1 MSSELPTRTSSA
13 TSPVLRSSDTDH
25 ARFPSGVVVANRY
38 RIVALVGK
46 GGMGE
51 VYRADDLK
59 LGQVVALKFLPRAVA
74 TDPSRLARLFA
85 EARLAREVTH
95 PNVCRVHDVGEVDGQ
110 HFLTME
116 YVDGE
121 DLASLLRRIGHLP
134 RDKGLEIARQI
145 CAGLAAA
152 HERGVL
158 HRDLKPSNVMIDG
171 RGRARLTDF
180 GLAIT
185 TGEPSGGAIAGT
197 LAYMAPEQRAG
208 APVTVRS
215 DLYALGLVLFE
226 LFTGRPP
233 FRGQADGARL
243 HEDVPAPSTFVSDL
257 DGSIDRTV
265 LGCLETEPALRPP
278 SALAV
283 AASLPGGDPLAAL
296 VAAGETPP
304 PEMVAA
310 AGEKA
315 RVSSR
320 FALAALALVL
330 IGMPLAV
337 HAMGPLFM
345 LDAVPL
351 EKPPEVL
358 ADRASELA
366 IRLGAPARPA
376 WRAYGFRYADGVRT
390 AEAGET
396 PGRSPIVFWY
406 RQAARPLDPINP
418 LGTVSLLDPPPTEP
432 GMVTVIVDTRGRLVS
447 LRSVATSAPSGPKP
461 SWDDVLSAAGL
472 DTTRMRPVPPS
483 RLPPVAADERRAWE
497 GTHGDPPV
505 PVHVEG
511 ATLAG
516 VPAWLEVGSGAL
528 DTPEARPGPFGSV
541 FALAYFVALAAGLL
555 LARRNMRLGRG
566 DRRGAGRLAAT
577 VFLCRLAAWVLQAT
591 HTTFLPR
598 EQDLFMYALARALYG
613 AALVWVLYMA
623 IEPTVRRHWPGAL
636 ISWSRVL
643 SGRLRDP
650 LVGRDLLAGSAAA
663 ITMMLLVVIGRR
675 GGEWLGGPL
684 RPLLTADLDFL
695 LGARRFLGWV
705 LLNFSIALMGT
716 LLTAVVFL
724 GFRLLLRRTSGAVV
738 ASVVLLAAMWAP
750 RTGWSRPED
759 LPVAL
764 AVCSVVIV
772 VLLRYGFLATVVTAF
787 LVSGGQTRIPFT
799 MDLGA
804 WYGQAT
810 LVWFVLTYGIAI
822 FGFVALQQG
831 RAYPPAAHED

>member
-1 MSSELPTRTSSA
+1 MSSEFPTRSSSA
-13 TSPVLRSSDTDH
+13 TSPVLRSSDSGH

-38 RIVALVGK
+38 RIVALVGQ

-59 LGQVVALKFLPRAVA
+59 LGQVVALKFLPLAVA
-74 TDPSRLARLFA
+74 TDPSKLAHLFA

-185 TGEPSGGAIAGT
+185 TGEPSGGPIAGT
-197 LAYMAPEQRAG
+197 PAYMAPEQRAG
-208 APVTVRS
+208 EPLTVRS

-226 LFTGRPP
+226 LFTGRPA
-233 FRGQADGARL
+233 FRGQAGGVRP
-243 HEDVPAPSTFVSDL
+243 HERPPAPSTFVPDL
-257 DGSIDRTV
+257 HAAIDRTV

-330 IGMPLAV
+330 VGMPLAV
-337 HAMGPLFM
+337 QAMGPLFL

-351 EKPPEVL
+351 EKAPEVL

-366 IRLGAPARPA
+366 IRLGAPAGPA
-376 WRAYGFRYADGVRT
+376 WRAYGFRYADGVKT
-390 AEAGET
+390 ADAGNT

-406 RQAARPLDPINP
+406 RQGVRPLDTISPA
-418 LGTVSLLDPPPTEP
+418 GTVSLLDPPPTEP

-447 LRSVATSAPSGPKP
+447 FRSVATPAPRGRSFPGRT
-461 SWDDVLSAAGL
+461 SS
-472 DTTRMRPVPPS
+472 PPRAS
-483 RLPPVAADERRAWE
+483 TRRAC
-497 GTHGDPPV
+497 GPCRRHACLRSPP
-505 PVHVEG
+505 
-511 ATLAG
+511 T
-516 VPAWLEVGSGAL
+516 SGA
-528 DTPEARPGPFGSV
+528 R
-541 FALAYFVALAAGLL
+541 
-555 LARRNMRLGRG
+555 GRG
-566 DRRGAGRLAAT
+566 KHPRRSTRT
-577 VFLCRLAAWVLQAT
+577 
-591 HTTFLPR
+591 
-598 EQDLFMYALARALYG
+598 
-613 AALVWVLYMA
+613 
-623 IEPTVRRHWPGAL
+623 
-636 ISWSRVL
+636 
-643 SGRLRDP
+643 
-650 LVGRDLLAGSAAA
+650 
-663 ITMMLLVVIGRR
+663 RR
-675 GGEWLGGPL
+675 GGQP
-684 RPLLTADLDFL
+684 
-695 LGARRFLGWV
+695 RRRAGV
-705 LLNFSIALMGT
+705 AGSG
-716 LLTAVVFL
+716 
-724 GFRLLLRRTSGAVV
+724 RRSA
-738 ASVVLLAAMWAP
+738 
-750 RTGWSRPED
+750 
-759 LPVAL
+759 
-764 AVCSVVIV
+764 
-772 VLLRYGFLATVVTAF
+772 
-787 LVSGGQTRIPFT
+787 
-799 MDLGA
+799 
-804 WYGQAT
+804 
-810 LVWFVLTYGIAI
+810 
-822 FGFVALQQG
+822 G
-831 RAYPPAAHED
+831 RAGGAARPARVVYGHWPISPR

>member
-1 MSSELPTRTSSA
+1 
-13 TSPVLRSSDTDH
+13 
-25 ARFPSGVVVANRY
+25 
-38 RIVALVGK
+38 
-46 GGMGE
+46 
-51 VYRADDLK
+51 
-59 LGQVVALKFLPRAVA
+59 
-74 TDPSRLARLFA
+74 
-85 EARLAREVTH
+85 
-95 PNVCRVHDVGEVDGQ
+95 
-110 HFLTME
+110 
-116 YVDGE
+116 
-121 DLASLLRRIGHLP
+121 
-134 RDKGLEIARQI
+134 RQI

-185 TGEPSGGAIAGT
+185 TGEPSGGVIAGT
-197 LAYMAPEQRAG
+197 PAYMAPEQRAG
-208 APVTVRS
+208 EPVTVRS

-226 LFTGRPP
+226 LFTGRPA
-233 FRGQADGARL
+233 FRGQAEGARA
-243 HEDVPAPSTFVSDL
+243 HVAAPSSFVSDL
-257 DGSIDRTV
+257 HGSIDRTV

-310 AGEKA
+310 AGEKT

-337 HAMGPLFM
+337 HAMGPLFL

-366 IRLGAPARPA
+366 IRLGALARPA
-376 WRAYGFRYADGVRT
+376 WRGYGFQYADGIKT
-390 AEAGET
+390 ADAGET

-406 RQAARPLDPINP
+406 RQGTRPLDPINP

-447 LRSVATSAPSGPKP
+447 LRSVATPAPSGSKP

-472 DTTRMRPVPPS
+472 DPARMRSVPPS

-516 VPAWLEVGSGAL
+516 VPAWVEVGSGAL
-528 DTPEARPGPFGSV
+528 DAPAARPGLFGSV
-541 FALAYFVALAAGLL
+541 FALAYFVALAGGLL
-555 LARRNMRLGRG
+555 LARRNIRLGRG

-577 VFLCRLAAWVLQAT
+577 VFLLRLAAWVLQAT
-591 HTTFLPR
+591 HTIFLPR
-598 EQDLFMYALARALYG
+598 EQDLLIYALARALYG
-613 AALVWVLYMA
+613 AALVWVLYVA
-623 IEPTVRRHWPGAL
+623 IEPTVRRHRPGVL

-643 SGRLRDP
+643 SGRLWDP

-663 ITMMLLVVIGRR
+663 ITMVLLVLIGRR

-695 LGARRFLGWV
+695 LGARRLLGWV
-705 LLNFSIALMGT
+705 LLSFSIALMGT
-716 LLTAVVFL
+716 LFIAVAFV
-724 GFRLLLRRTSGAVV
+724 GFRLLLRRTSAAVV
-738 ASVVLLAAMWAP
+738 ACVVLLVAMWAP

-764 AVCSVVIV
+764 AVSGVVIF
-772 VLLRYGFLATVVTAF
+772 VLLRFGFLATVVTAF
-787 LVSGGQTRIPFT
+787 LVSGGRPLIPFT

-810 LVWFVLTYGIAI
+810 LVWFVLTYGLAI
-822 FGFVALQQG
+822 FGFVTLQQG
-831 RAYPPAAHED
+831 RADLPAPHED

>member
-1 MSSELPTRTSSA
+1 
-13 TSPVLRSSDTDH
+13 
-25 ARFPSGVVVANRY
+25 
-38 RIVALVGK
+38 
-46 GGMGE
+46 
-51 VYRADDLK
+51 
-59 LGQVVALKFLPRAVA
+59 
-74 TDPSRLARLFA
+74 
-85 EARLAREVTH
+85 VTH

-185 TGEPSGGAIAGT
+185 TGEPTGGPIAGT
-197 LAYMAPEQRAG
+197 PAYMAPEQRAG
-208 APVTVRS
+208 EPVTVRS

-226 LFTGRPP
+226 MFTGRPA
-233 FRGQADGARL
+233 FRGPAEAAQRRD
-243 HEDVPAPSTFVSDL
+243 EPPAPSTFVPDL
-257 DGSIDRTV
+257 HGAIDRTV
-265 LGCLETEPALRPP
+265 LGCLETEPARRPP

-320 FALAALALVL
+320 FALAALTLVL
-330 IGMPLAV
+330 VGMPLAV
-337 HAMGPLFM
+337 HTIGPLLL

-366 IRLGAPARPA
+366 VRLGAPARPA
-376 WRAYGFRYADGVRT
+376 WRAYGFRYADGVTT
-390 AEAGET
+390 ADAAET

-406 RQAARPLDPINP
+406 RQGARPLDTISPV
-418 LGTVSLLDPPPTEP
+418 GTVSLLDPPPTEP
-432 GMVTVIVDTRGRLVS
+432 GMVTVMVDTRGRLVS
-447 LRSVATSAPSGPKP
+447 LRSVAMPAPSGPKP

-472 DTTRMRPVPPS
+472 DPTRTRQVPPL

-497 GTHGDPPV
+497 TTGADP
-505 PVHVEG
+505 PVHVE
-511 ATLAG
+511 AASLAG
-516 VPAWLEVGSGAL
+516 VPSWVEVGSGAL
-528 DTPEARPGPFGSV
+528 IAPVARPGPLEYV
-541 FALAYFVALAAGLL
+541 FALAYFVSMAAGLL

-577 VFLCRLAAWVLQAT
+577 VFLLRMAAWTLQAS

-598 EQDLFMYALARALYG
+598 EQDFFMYAVARALYG
-613 AALVWVLYMA
+613 ATLVWVLYVA

-643 SGRLRDP
+643 GGRLRDP

-663 ITMMLLVVIGRR
+663 IVMVFLVLIGRR
-675 GGEWLGGPL
+675 SGEWLGGPM

-705 LLNFSIALMGT
+705 LMNFSIALMGT
-716 LLTAVVFL
+716 LFIAVTFV
-724 GFRLLLRRTSGAVV
+724 GFRLLLRRTSRAVV
-738 ASVVLLAAMWAP
+738 ASVILLAAMWAP
-750 RTGWSRPED
+750 RTGWSQPGD

-764 AVCSVVIV
+764 AVSSVVIFT
-772 VLLRYGFLATVVTAF
+772 LLRFGFLATVVTAF
-787 LVSGGQTRIPFT
+787 LVSGGQARIPFT

-810 LVWFVLTYGIAI
+810 LVWFILTYGIAI
-822 FGFVALQQG
+822 LGFVTLQQG

>member
-1 MSSELPTRTSSA
+1 MDRPTART
-13 TSPVLRSSDTDH
+13 P
-25 ARFPSGVVVANRY
+25 
-38 RIVALVGK
+38 
-46 GGMGE
+46 
-51 VYRADDLK
+51 
-59 LGQVVALKFLPRAVA
+59 
-74 TDPSRLARLFA
+74 
-85 EARLAREVTH
+85 
-95 PNVCRVHDVGEVDGQ
+95 
-110 HFLTME
+110 
-116 YVDGE
+116 
-121 DLASLLRRIGHLP
+121 
-134 RDKGLEIARQI
+134 
-145 CAGLAAA
+145 
-152 HERGVL
+152 HEQ
-158 HRDLKPSNVMIDG
+158 P
-171 RGRARLTDF
+171 
-180 GLAIT
+180 
-185 TGEPSGGAIAGT
+185 
-197 LAYMAPEQRAG
+197 
-208 APVTVRS
+208 
-215 DLYALGLVLFE
+215 
-226 LFTGRPP
+226 
-233 FRGQADGARL
+233 
-243 HEDVPAPSTFVSDL
+243 PAPSTFVSDL
-257 DGSIDRTV
+257 HGSIDRTV

-337 HAMGPLFM
+337 QAMGPLLL

-351 EKPPEVL
+351 EKAPEVL

-376 WRAYGFRYADGVRT
+376 WRAYGFRYADGVKT
-390 AEAGET
+390 ADAAET

-406 RQAARPLDPINP
+406 RQGARPLDTISP
-418 LGTVSLLDPPPTEP
+418 LGTVSLLDPPPSEP
-432 GMVTVIVDTRGRLVS
+432 GMMTVVVDTQGRLVS
-447 LRSVATSAPSGPKP
+447 LRSVATPAPSGPKP

-472 DTTRMRPVPPS
+472 DPTRMRPVPPS
-483 RLPPVAADERRAWE
+483 RLPPVAADERRAWDSAK
-497 GTHGDPPV
+497 GDP

-511 ATLAG
+511 ASLAG
-516 VPAWLEVGSGAL
+516 VPAWLEVGGGAP
-528 DTPEARPGPFGSV
+528 DAPAARPGPLENV
-541 FALAYFVALAAGLL
+541 WALAYFGSMAAGLL
-555 LARRNMRLGRG
+555 LARRNIRLGRG
-566 DRRGAGRLAAT
+566 DRRGAGRLAVT
-577 VFLCRLAAWVLQAT
+577 VFLLRLAAWILQAT
-591 HTTFLPR
+591 HTTVLPR

-613 AALVWVLYMA
+613 AALVWLLYVA

-663 ITMMLLVVIGRR
+663 ITMVLLVLIGRR
-675 GGEWLGGPL
+675 GAEWLGGPL
-684 RPLLTADLDFL
+684 RPLLIADLDFL

-716 LLTAVVFL
+716 LFIAVTFV

-738 ASVVLLAAMWAP
+738 ASIVLMAAMWAP
-750 RTGWSRPED
+750 RMGWSRPED

-764 AVCSVVIV
+764 AVGGVVIF
-772 VLLRYGFLATVVTAF
+772 VLLRFGFLATVVTAF
-787 LVSGGQTRIPFT
+787 LVSGGQPRIPFT

-810 LVWFVLTYGIAI
+810 LVWFILTYAIAI
-822 FGFVALQQG
+822 FGFVTLQQG
-831 RAYPPAAHED
+831 RPARED

>member
-1 MSSELPTRTSSA
+1 MSSEFPTRTSSV

-25 ARFPSGVVVANRY
+25 ARFPSGVVLANRY
-38 RIVALVGK
+38 RIVALAGR

-59 LGQVVALKFLPRAVA
+59 LGQVVALKFLPLAVA
-74 TDPSRLARLFA
+74 TDPSKLARLFA

-185 TGEPSGGAIAGT
+185 TGEPSGGPIAGT
-197 LAYMAPEQRAG
+197 PAYMAPEQRAG
-208 APVTVRS
+208 EPVTVRS

-226 LFTGRPP
+226 LFTGRPA
-233 FRGQADGARL
+233 FRGQADAGQRR
-243 HEDVPAPSTFVSDL
+243 EPPPAPSTFVPDL
-257 DGSIDRTV
+257 HGSIDRTV
-265 LGCLETEPALRPP
+265 LGCLETESARRPP

-310 AGEKA
+310 AGAKA

-320 FALAALALVL
+320 FAVAALALVL
-330 IGMPLAV
+330 IGMPLVV
-337 HAMGPLFM
+337 HSMGPLFL

-351 EKPPEVL
+351 EKSPEVL

-376 WRAYGFRYADGVRT
+376 WRAYGFRYADGVTT
-390 AEAGET
+390 ADGGET

-406 RQAARPLDPINP
+406 RQGARPLETISPV
-418 LGTVSLLDPPPTEP
+418 GTVSLLDPPPGEP
-432 GMVTVIVDTRGRLVS
+432 GMVTLTVDTRGRLVS
-447 LRSVATSAPSGPKP
+447 LRSVATPAPSGLKP

-472 DTTRMRPVPPS
+472 DPARMRPVPPS

-497 GTHGDPPV
+497 STVGDP

-511 ATLAG
+511 ASLAG
-516 VPAWLEVGSGAL
+516 VPAWLEVGG
-528 DTPEARPGPFGSV
+528 EAIDAPARRPKPLEYV
-541 FALAYFVALAAGLL
+541 FSLAYFVSMAAGLL

-577 VFLCRLAAWVLQAT
+577 VFLLRMAAWMLQAP
-591 HTTFLPR
+591 HTTVLPR
-598 EQDLFMYALARALYG
+598 EQDLFMYAVARALYG
-613 AALVWVLYMA
+613 ATLVWVLYVA
-623 IEPTVRRHWPGAL
+623 IEPTVRRHWPGVL

-663 ITMMLLVVIGRR
+663 IVMALLVLIGRR

-695 LGARRFLGWV
+695 LGARRFLGWA
-705 LLNFSIALMGT
+705 LMNFSIALMGT
-716 LLTAVVFL
+716 LFIAVTFV

-738 ASVVLLAAMWAP
+738 ASVILLSAMWAP
-750 RTGWSRPED
+750 RTGWSRLED

-764 AVCSVVIV
+764 AIGSVVIFG
-772 VLLRYGFLATVVTAF
+772 LLRFGFLATVVTAF
-787 LVSGGQTRIPFT
+787 LVTGGQARIPFT

-822 FGFVALQQG
+822 FGFAVLQQG
-831 RAYPPAAHED
+831 RAYPPAVHED